1 MNYKKN
7 STGCEEK
14 QKNKRK
20 KVNFYISKKNSL
32 NLSGFVG
39 PCFGKKKRKIMIST
53 QLRFGIKIKQ
63 GFPNEFKNE
72 SLNYALSFIDFNN
85 ITLNLRNEIGILY
98 EKTQEYYH
106 NKRDIKYKI
115 TLDDIAIL
123 LSQKCR

>member
-1 MNYKKN
+1 
-7 STGCEEK
+7 
-14 QKNKRK
+14 
-20 KVNFYISKKNSL
+20 
-32 NLSGFVG
+32 
-39 PCFGKKKRKIMIST
+39 MIST
-53 QLRFGIKIKQ
+53 QLRSGIKIKQ

-115 TLDDIAIL
+115 TLDDISIL
-123 LSQKCR
+123 LSKNADSQNQQCNFIIKDIKHRRREKSMKMGDPNL